1 MSAEAWD
8 VLDLVLALLFAIGF
22 FYYYVAGVVDR
33 NRALSMASALA
44 VVAFVAAAVAAA
56 VVFLVR
62 VLT

>member
-1 MSAEAWD
+1 VSAEAWD

-33 NRALSMASALA
+33 NRALSSASALA
-44 VVAFVAAAVAAA
+44 FVAFVAAA

>member
-1 MSAEAWD
+1 VSAEAWD

-33 NRALSMASALA
+33 NRALSRASALA
-44 VVAFVAAAVAAA
+44 FVVFVAAA